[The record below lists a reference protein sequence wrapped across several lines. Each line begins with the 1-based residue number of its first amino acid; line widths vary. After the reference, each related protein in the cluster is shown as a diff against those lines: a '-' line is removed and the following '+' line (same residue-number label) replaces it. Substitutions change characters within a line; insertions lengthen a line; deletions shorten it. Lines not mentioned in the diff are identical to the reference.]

1 MTFQCFLYEDGVA
14 EDAWSRAGSPEP
26 STDQSNDSS
35 GRPYPEPFFC
45 RSSPHVE
52 RQYAMSSEDVRGL
65 SLGRDLDNCGAM
77 SAQSP
82 YGGLLD
88 AIEGVRSMP
97 DLLGGIE
104 STQVGPLA
112 LSPADG
118 RQPGGDQSRR
128 ANGDLARPARADGFA
143 RRADGPLRFY
153 VGKPGCTSKAEK
165 VLDIYVPNPRSPFTP
180 RPILPSLTLVGMYI
194 VTLVEMYNS
203 TDLSCRA
210 STTRTRRRS
219 TSAR

>member
-26 STDQSNDSS
+26 STDRYNDSS
-35 GRPYPEPFFC
+35 GHPYPEPFFC

-77 SAQSP
+77 STQSP

-118 RQPGGDQSRR
+118 RRPGGDPSRR
-128 ANGDLARPARADGFA
+128 ANGDLARPARADSFA

-165 VLDIYVPNPRSPFTP
+165 VLDIYMY
-180 RPILPSLTLVGMYI
+180 TL
-194 VTLVEMYNS
+194 TLVEMYNS
-203 TDLSCRA
+203 TDFSCRA